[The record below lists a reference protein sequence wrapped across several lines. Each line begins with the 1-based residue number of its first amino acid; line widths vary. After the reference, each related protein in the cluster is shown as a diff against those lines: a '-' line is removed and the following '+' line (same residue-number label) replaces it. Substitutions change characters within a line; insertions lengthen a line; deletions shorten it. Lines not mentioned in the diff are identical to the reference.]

1 MAIAKI
7 LAVKADT
14 PVHPASLPCQPP
26 CLVSLPALFVPTAN
40 AFFVEVI
47 FSKLLLL
54 DIYEQQDSK

>member
-14 PVHPASLPCQPP
+14 FVHPASLPCQPSCP
-26 CLVSLPALFVPTAN
+26 VSLPALSALFVPTAN

-47 FSKLLLL
+47 FSKL
-54 DIYEQQDSK
+54 I